1 MRRSAV
7 LAALA
12 FVALFALAVVVRLS
26 QHHAALLYPDG
37 YQYLLM
43 ARGIGEHLQP
53 TTVLGPGGDAFAP
66 SPDAAVKPLFPLL
79 VAAAHAFGFSWLDAA
94 RIVTAI
100 AAAAAVA
107 FLALLVSTL
116 SGSRLAGMAAGLL
129 LLASPSLGFWSGF
142 SGPDP
147 LAQALVLAAALAFVH
162 RRPGLGGFLTGLA
175 ITARPETIVLALAAA
190 IVAWRTEGTRKDL
203 GRAAPAAIVVVS
215 LVFAALRTPLP
226 VPDWRLVSLVPV
238 LAVTAWLATI
248 APLAYLRYA
257 AIAGLGAGGLAI
269 LTEPGP
275 SALWHNDWPLL
286 VLAAAAGV
294 VLLIRDE
301 SRSATAAFVVGATL
315 LLGAVYVLKNPS
327 LERYFSTLLPAAA
340 VLVGVSVTSLSR
352 WTRPLALGLIAV
364 VVVTGFL
371 RQVPGNRD
379 HDMFSVVAKR
389 VSPALRSEALVT
401 AAPDAYGFWL
411 PTHTVRTMRAGT
423 RGVILLDAAQRL
435 YEPKLTAKGKVVRR
449 VAGEIAFAH
458 PDGDI
463 DADAAVLVTGRVV
476 VANADL
482 SYQSEPEHL
491 HR

>member
-7 LAALA
+7 LATLA
-12 FVALFALAVVVRLS
+12 FVALFALALGVRLG

-53 TTVLGPGGDAFAP
+53 TTDLGPGGDGFAP
-66 SPDAAVKPLFPLL
+66 SPDAAVKPLYPLL
-79 VAAAHAFGFSWLDAA
+79 VAAVHAFGLSWLDAA
-94 RIVTAI
+94 RIVTAV
-100 AAAAAVA
+100 AAAAAVT

-116 SGSRLAGMAAGLL
+116 SGSRLAGMAAGLV

-147 LAQALVLAAALAFVH
+147 LAQALVLAAAVAFVH
-162 RRPGLGGFLTGLA
+162 RRPGLGGMLTGLA
-175 ITARPETIVLALAAA
+175 ISARPETVVLALAAA
-190 IVAWRTEGTRKDL
+190 IVAWRTKGARKDL
-203 GRAAPAAIVVVS
+203 GRAAPAAMVTVS
-215 LVFAALRTPLP
+215 LVFAVLRTPLM

-238 LAVTAWLATI
+238 LAVGAWLATV
-248 APLAYLRYA
+248 APSAYLRYA
-257 AIAGLGAGGLAI
+257 AIAGLGAGGFAI
-269 LTEPGP
+269 LTQPGP
-275 SALWHNDWPLL
+275 SALWRNDWPLL
-286 VLAAAAGV
+286 ILAAVGV

-301 SRSATAAFVVGATL
+301 SRSAIAVFVVGASL

-327 LERYFSTLLPAAA
+327 LERYFSALLPAAA
-340 VLVGVSVTSLSR
+340 VLVGLSVTSLSR
-352 WTRPLALGLIAV
+352 RARPLALGLIAV
-364 VVVTGFL
+364 VVVAGFV

-389 VSPALRSEALVT
+389 VSPTLRSEALVT

-458 PDGDI
+458 PNGDI
-463 DADAAVLVTGRVV
+463 DADAAVLVKGRVV
-476 VANADL
+476 VADADL
-482 SYQSEPEHL
+482 SYRSEPEHL
-491 HR
+491 RR